1 MLLHTTR
8 RLTREELSYASER
21 QPRVRTYQVSFLREV
36 VNTLSELSLQNISS
50 SEVNSQFRLPV
61 EKEAPR
67 CILLKLELSA
77 SFGAASLK

>member
-36 VNTLSELSLQNISS
+36 VNTLSELSLQDISAP
-50 SEVNSQFRLPV
+50 EVNSLFRLPV

-67 CILLKLELSA
+67 CILLKSELSA
-77 SFGAASLK
+77 NFGAAPLK